1 MTKSLTSQ
9 QEHFAR
15 LVAEGKSQSD
25 AYRGAYKAGK
35 MKPATIN
42 AEASRLIAN
51 PAISARVDFWRKEF
65 APASKLTLEAH
76 IAELDRLKGLAL
88 EAGKFDAAI
97 SAEVNRGKASGLYVS
112 KTEDVTP
119 PLQKALSRMSPERAD
134 KVINGLE
141 EVQAIRERAK
151 SAG

>member
-1 MTKSLTSQ
+1 MTKPLTSQ

-35 MKPATIN
+35 MKPTSIN
-42 AEASRLIAN
+42 EEASRMMAN
-51 PAISARVDFWRKEF
+51 PAISSRVDDLRKEF
-65 APASKLTLEAH
+65 APASKLTLENH
-76 IAELDRLKGLAL
+76 IKELDRLKELAL

-97 SAEVNRGKASGLYVS
+97 TAEVNRGKASGLYVS
-112 KTEDVTP
+112 KTEDVTDPVRKAMGRLP
-119 PLQKALSRMSPERAD
+119 PEKLGQIVGALEQ
-134 KVINGLE
+134 
-141 EVQAIRERAK
+141 VQAIREKAK